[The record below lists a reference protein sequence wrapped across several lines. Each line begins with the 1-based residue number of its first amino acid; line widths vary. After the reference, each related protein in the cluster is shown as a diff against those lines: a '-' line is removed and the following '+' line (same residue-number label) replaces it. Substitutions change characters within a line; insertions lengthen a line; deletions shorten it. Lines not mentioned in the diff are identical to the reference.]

1 MLGFSY
7 SSSNKSKVHLRPK
20 KKEEMR
26 IARLGPINQEKPAV
40 IVSDTEAVFI
50 DDVISDFNRIELENS
65 AISKVE
71 KIDLSSRPKVKIS
84 DFRIGSPVARPTKVI
99 CVGLNYAKHAVES
112 GMTAPAEPVIFMKAP
127 DTVIGANDDVVVPPN
142 SQKTDYE
149 VELCIVIGNNA
160 LYLKSPE
167 DAASHIL
174 GYTISQDI
182 SERHWQIER
191 SGQWVKGK
199 SFPTFNPMGP
209 WIVTKDELAKNGL
222 DPSNLALSCTI
233 DGEVRQNSRTDDLI
247 FGINHCV
254 WYISQFMELKAGDVI
269 NTGTPAGVGMGFKP
283 EKYLKGG
290 ENIVTTIEGIGTIK
304 NKVVNYK

>member
-40 IVSDTEAVFI
+40 IVSDTEAVFV

-65 AISKVE
+65 AISKLE
-71 KIDLSSRPKVKIS
+71 KLDLSSRPKVKIS

-149 VELCIVIGNNA
+149 VELCVVIGKNA

-167 DAASHIL
+167 DAAAHIL

>member
-1 MLGFSY
+1 
-7 SSSNKSKVHLRPK
+7 
-20 KKEEMR
+20 MR

-40 IVSDTEAVFI
+40 IVSDSEAVFI

-71 KIDLSSRPKVKIS
+71 KLDLSTRPKVKIS

-149 VELCIVIGNNA
+149 VELCVVIGKNA

-167 DAASHIL
+167 DAAAHIL

-254 WYISQFMELKAGDVI
+254 WYISQFMELKAGDVV

>member
-1 MLGFSY
+1 
-7 SSSNKSKVHLRPK
+7 
-20 KKEEMR
+20 MR

-84 DFRIGSPVARPTKVI
+84 NFRIGSPVARPTKVI

>member
-1 MLGFSY
+1 MVAA

-20 KKEEMR
+20 EKEEMR

-40 IVSDTEAVFI
+40 IVSDTEAVFV
-50 DDVISDFNRIELENS
+50 DDVISDFNRIELENL

-71 KIDLSSRPKVKIS
+71 KLDLSSRSKVKIS

-149 VELCIVIGNNA
+149 VELCVVIGKNA
-160 LYLKSPE
+160 FYLKSPE

-222 DPSNLALSCTI
+222 DPSSLALSCTI

>member
-1 MLGFSY
+1 
-7 SSSNKSKVHLRPK
+7 
-20 KKEEMR
+20 MR

-65 AISKVE
+65 AISKIE
-71 KIDLSSRPKVKIS
+71 KLDLSSRPKVKIS

-149 VELCIVIGNNA
+149 VELCVVIGKNA

-167 DAASHIL
+167 DAAAHIL

-254 WYISQFMELKAGDVI
+254 WYISQFMELKAGDVV

>member
-40 IVSDTEAVFI
+40 IVSDSEAVFI

-71 KIDLSSRPKVKIS
+71 KLDLSSRPKVKIS

-149 VELCIVIGNNA
+149 VELCVVIGKNA

-167 DAASHIL
+167 DAAAHIL